1 MSTLIIDTAT
11 DRTSVGIYQSGVE
24 LFYQFSDGAM
34 AHGEALPKIIAE
46 ALKVEPNISKVV
58 VGMGPGP
65 FTGLRVGIVFAQT
78 FASARNIPWV
88 GVCTLDA
95 IALSIAEN
103 EFIVATNARRK
114 EIYWAK
120 YLNGVRTIGPSVAK
134 PEALSKYS
142 EAKFG
147 FGFTSELSPH
157 PKDLLKISEERKNHL
172 IEPMYLRNPDAV
184 PTIDRK

>member
-1 MSTLIIDTAT
+1 MSTLVIDTAT

-78 FASARNIPWV
+78 FATARNIPWV

-114 EIYWAK
+114 EIYWAR
-120 YLNGVRTIGPSVAK
+120 YRDGQRVAGPAVNFPADVDGYIIDLY
-134 PEALSKYS
+134 PDI
-142 EAKFG
+142 
-147 FGFTSELSPH
+147 TRMVELSADH
-157 PKDLLKISEERKNHL
+157 NYT
-172 IEPMYLRNPDAV
+172 EPFYLRRPDAV
-184 PTIDRK
+184 AMADRI